1 MWLTDL
7 LRPAIL
13 TRGRG
18 GKQQNRRTAYLDGL
32 RGFAAFLVYWHH
44 HQLWPRQNYLIMGA
58 DYIFENSWGFGDN
71 WFFAAM
77 PVARTFFTGG
87 HFAVSVFFVIS
98 GYVLSAKPLSLIYSN
113 DHAKLGDNLSSALFR
128 RWLRLYIPVFVT
140 TVAYFTSWHLFGI
153 WTVSPNHEANFRD
166 ELWKFYVEFKNYSFA
181 FRTGGE
187 DWLSYNF
194 PTWSI
199 PVEFRGSLIIYTSI
213 LGLSRCTKNM
223 RLLGMV
229 GLIFYFMYI
238 VDGWFGSL
246 FMAGSLLCQLDLLAR
261 NDDLPR
267 IFKIFERY
275 KTPIYYTFFIVSMFL
290 SGVPSHSRDY
300 EVLLKSPGWKHIAF
314 LTPQATWD
322 FKWFYLFWAAVFI
335 VSAIPRI
342 WWLKAFFELRF
353 NQYLG
358 RISFSLYLIHGPV
371 LWTIGDR
378 LYVATG
384 WYRPEHEI
392 NTPFLIN
399 AFPLS
404 KKGPLGLEPSF
415 LVPHIIL
422 LPFTFWVA
430 EVVTKLI
437 DEPSVRF
444 AAWLY
449 NKMKAPI
456 EQQK

>member
-1 MWLTDL
+1 
-7 LRPAIL
+7 
-13 TRGRG
+13 
-18 GKQQNRRTAYLDGL
+18 
-32 RGFAAFLVYWHH
+32 
-44 HQLWPRQNYLIMGA
+44 
-58 DYIFENSWGFGDN
+58 
-71 WFFAAM
+71 M

-246 FMAGSLLCQLDLLAR
+246 FMAGTYFAT
-261 NDDLPR
+261 
-267 IFKIFERY
+267 IFF
-275 KTPIYYTFFIVSMFL
+275 
-290 SGVPSHSRDY
+290 G
-300 EVLLKSPGWKHIAF
+300 GHI
-314 LTPQATWD
+314 
-322 FKWFYLFWAAVFI
+322 
-335 VSAIPRI
+335 
-342 WWLKAFFELRF
+342 
-353 NQYLG
+353 LG
-358 RISFSLYLIHGPV
+358 
-371 LWTIGDR
+371 
-378 LYVATG
+378 
-384 WYRPEHEI
+384 
-392 NTPFLIN
+392 
-399 AFPLS
+399 
-404 KKGPLGLEPSF
+404 
-415 LVPHIIL
+415 
-422 LPFTFWVA
+422 
-430 EVVTKLI
+430 
-437 DEPSVRF
+437 
-444 AAWLY
+444 
-449 NKMKAPI
+449 
-456 EQQK
+456 